1 MASLKKALH
10 ELKDKVH
17 ADHHNNSESASVS
30 SSKHQSTTEVR
41 HSSMDQ
47 SRSSFDA
54 SFKSQR
60 TDTVVSRTSIDTSR
74 TAGSA
79 GNSFRSPRSPRA
91 RSPVRFVREK
101 LRIRDGSTDRSSTA
115 DAPVNAMGEKMS
127 RNQQRK
133 ASKQIEQ
140 ERRRNANDE
149 RESEIHQRKTELE
162 ERARAEE
169 TEEQRA
175 RYGYLPVNA
184 YARPR
189 PNEDW
194 ADIANFDSGSYGKS
208 VYFRA
213 RIHHIRRLSS
223 KLVFLVFRQQTHTV
237 QGVLQHN
244 EIIPPYMVIWAE
256 HLPPETIV
264 TVRGLTQQPAAKQG
278 EIIGASLHHVEII
291 VQSMH
296 VESRLTSHLPFT
308 VSEAE
313 ITKKEAEDVNN
324 TRHRVND
331 RARLQNR
338 IIDLR
343 TSPAQAIFR
352 VQSAICNLFRSHL
365 DSKGFVEIHTPKL
378 QGGATESGASV
389 FKVDYFGRQAFLAQS
404 PQLAK
409 QMMISADFGKVYEVG
424 AVFRAENSNT
434 HRHLTEY
441 TGLDL
446 EMVISDHYH
455 EVLTMLDETFKSI
468 FSGIYAKYRHELEV
482 VKRHFPHEDLVW
494 LDKTPII
501 PFAEAVQMLNDSGWT
516 DDDGKPLPLDEDLG
530 TRDEIQ
536 LGRVIKER
544 LGTDYY
550 VLDKFPSSARPF
562 YAMPDPE
569 NSNVTN
575 AFDIFLRGQ
584 EILSGGQR
592 IHDSSLL
599 LERMGALKV
608 DPDSMPEYID
618 AFNWAAPPHGGGGI
632 GLERMTMLLLSLGDI
647 RHASLLPR
655 DPKSLPEKP
664 KVKKLRH
671 PEASTTDPPWLSLHD
686 RSTAPQ
692 VELQPLE
699 KLIANYGD
707 ATNTSWL
714 EPRTHIWRDQHTGA
728 AIGYVPMD
736 SYAITMGNP
745 LCHQSQYYHIMAEYL
760 SFIRR
765 EKHLKPLWLLVGSD
779 VEEVLS
785 SRFNWRS
792 LSVAAEQR
800 LDPSENP
807 AKHDHDLQRKVRHA
821 EKEGVH
827 VVDHALGE
835 PPSDEIRQRI
845 DKRVQ
850 DWLKNRQGKQVHMTE
865 IRPWQD
871 MEHRSYHYATDRDG
885 EIAALVVL
893 CQLAPE
899 HGWQV
904 KYSLDLPGAPSGTIE
919 YLVMHC
925 LEYLAGQGC
934 HAITFGGGASSQLTP
949 GHNIKGARIKVLSRM
964 YKRIATDLKLT
975 NKSEFREKLGAE
987 QDPIYVCYPPHGLG
1001 PGGIKAIMN
1010 FFENWDE

>member
-17 ADHHNNSESASVS
+17 PDHHNDGGSI
-30 SSKHQSTTEVR
+30 SSKQQKPGDLQ
-41 HSSMDQ
+41 HSNASEQTRLSMD
-47 SRSSFDA
+47 SSIHT
-54 SFKSQR
+54 QR
-60 TDTVVSRTSIDTSR
+60 ADTITSRTSIDTSQQAAS
-74 TAGSA
+74 THS
-79 GNSFRSPRSPRA
+79 SIKSPRSPRA
-91 RSPVRFVREK
+91 RSPVRFMREK
-101 LRIRDGSTDRSSTA
+101 LHIRDNSSSPSSHA
-115 DAPVNAMGEKMS
+115 DTNTGTNGDKVSK
-127 RNQQRK
+127 NQQRK
-133 ASKQIEQ
+133 ANKQMNQ
-140 ERRRNANDE
+140 ERRRHEQDE
-149 RESEIHQRKTELE
+149 RANEIIRRKNELE
-162 ERARAEE
+162 EQARANE
-169 TEEQRA
+169 TPEQRA
-175 RYGYLPVNA
+175 RYGYLPVNS

-189 PNEDW
+189 EHEER
-194 ADIANFDSGSYGKS
+194 ADIGKLAATSIGSV

-244 EIIPPYMVIWAE
+244 SEIPPYMVIWAE
-256 HLPPETIV
+256 HLSPESIV
-264 TVRGLTQQPAAKQG
+264 MVRGLVQEPLAKQG
-278 EIIGASLHHVEII
+278 EIIGASVHDVEIA

-296 VESRLTSHLPFT
+296 VESKLASHLPFT
-308 VSEAE
+308 VNEAE

-338 IIDLR
+338 VIDLR

-352 VQSAICNLFRSHL
+352 IQSAVCNLFRSHL

-409 QMMISADFGKVYEVG
+409 QMMISADFGRVYEIG

-446 EMVISDHYH
+446 EMTIDEHYH
-455 EVLTMLDETFKSI
+455 EVLTTLDETFKAI
-468 FSGIYAKYRHELEV
+468 FTGIYGKYRHELEV

-494 LDKTPII
+494 LEKTPII
-501 PFAEAVQMLNDSGWT
+501 PFAEAIKMLNDSGWT
-516 DDDGKPLPLDEDLG
+516 DDDGKPLPLNEDLG

-536 LGRVIKER
+536 LGRVIKEK

-562 YAMPDPE
+562 YAMEDPE
-569 NSNVTN
+569 DPNITN

-592 IHDSSLL
+592 IHDSNAL
-599 LERMGALKV
+599 LERMGRLKV
-608 DPDSMPEYID
+608 DHDTMQEYMD
-618 AFNWAAPPHGGGGI
+618 AFNWGAPPHGGGGI
-632 GLERMTMLLLSLGDI
+632 GLERIVMLLLSLGDI

-664 KVKKLRH
+664 VVKKLRH
-671 PEASTTDPPWLSLHD
+671 PEASTTDPPWMSAQDHA
-686 RSTAPQ
+686 TGPHM
-692 VELQPLE
+692 ELQPLE

-714 EPRTHIWRDQHTGA
+714 EPRTHIWRDTHTGA
-728 AIGYVPMD
+728 AVGYVPID

-745 LCHQSQYYHIMAEYL
+745 LCHQSQYMHIMAEYL
-760 SFIRR
+760 GFIRR
-765 EKHLKPLWLLVGSD
+765 EKHLKPLWLLVGHE
-779 VEEVLS
+779 VEEVLA

-800 LDPSENP
+800 LDPASNP
-807 AKHDHDLQRKVRHA
+807 AKHDSDLQRKVRHA
-821 EKEGVH
+821 QKEGVKI
-827 VVDHALGE
+827 VDIPLGE
-835 PPSDEIRQRI
+835 PVPEDVRTTI
-845 DKRVQ
+845 DKRVE
-850 DWLKNRQGKQVHMTE
+850 DWLAHRQGKQVHMTE

-871 MEHRSYHYATDRDG
+871 MEHRTYHYAVDKDG
-885 EIAALVVL
+885 AISALVVL

-949 GHNIKGARIKVLSRM
+949 GHNLKGARIKVLSRM
-964 YKRIATDLKLT
+964 YKTIATELKLT

-987 QDPIYVCYPPHGLG
+987 QDPVYVCYPPHGLG

-1010 FFENWDE
+1010 FFENWDD

>member
-1 MASLKKALH
+1 MASIKKALH
-10 ELKDKVH
+10 ELKDKVTP
-17 ADHHNNSESASVS
+17 DHHGDSGSLRSQQQHPNNL
-30 SSKHQSTTEVR
+30 Q
-41 HSSMDQ
+41 HSNTSQQTRLSMD
-47 SRSSFDA
+47 SSIHN
-54 SFKSQR
+54 QR
-60 TDTVVSRTSIDTSR
+60 ADTITSRTSIDTSYPAAS
-74 TAGSA
+74 THS
-79 GNSFRSPRSPRA
+79 SIKSPRSPRA

-101 LRIRDGSTDRSSTA
+101 LHLRDNSSSRSSNA
-115 DAPVNAMGEKMS
+115 DKGAGLGGEKIS
-127 RNQQRK
+127 KNQQRK
-133 ASKQIEQ
+133 ANKQIEQ
-140 ERRRNANDE
+140 EHRRHEQDE
-149 RESEIHQRKTELE
+149 RESEIIRRKTELE
-162 ERARAEE
+162 EQARANE
-169 TEEQRA
+169 TPEQRA

-189 PNEDW
+189 MHEER
-194 ADIANFDSGSYGKS
+194 ANFAKLATADVGS
-208 VYFRA
+208 VIYFRA

-244 EIIPPYMVIWAE
+244 SEIPAYMVIWAE
-256 HLPPETIV
+256 HLSPESIV
-264 TVRGLTQQPAAKQG
+264 MVRGLVQQPQAKQG
-278 EIIGASLHHVEII
+278 EIIGATVHNVEIMI
-291 VQSMH
+291 HSMH
-296 VESRLTSHLPFT
+296 VESSLASHLPFT

-313 ITKKEAEDVNN
+313 ITKKEAEDTNN

-352 VQSAICNLFRSHL
+352 IQSAVCNLFRSHL
-365 DSKGFVEIHTPKL
+365 DSKGFFEIHTPKL
-378 QGGATESGASV
+378 QGGATESGSSV

-409 QMMISADFGKVYEVG
+409 QMMISADFGRVYEIG

-446 EMVISDHYH
+446 EMTIEEHYH
-455 EVLTMLDETFKSI
+455 EVLTTLDETFKTI
-468 FSGIYAKYRHELEV
+468 FAGIYGKYRHELEV

-494 LDKTPII
+494 LEETPVI
-501 PFAEAVQMLNDSGWT
+501 PFAEAIKMLNDSGWT
-516 DDDGKPLPLDEDLG
+516 DDDGKPLPLNEDLG

-562 YAMPDPE
+562 YAMEDPE
-569 NSNVTN
+569 DPNVTN

-592 IHDSSLL
+592 IHDSSAL
-599 LERMGALKV
+599 LERMGRLKV
-608 DPDSMPEYID
+608 DHDSMQEYMD
-618 AFNWAAPPHGGGGI
+618 AFNWGAPPHGGGGI
-632 GLERMTMLLLSLGDI
+632 GLERIVMLLLSLGDI

-664 KVKKLRH
+664 VVKKLRH
-671 PEASTTDPPWLSLHD
+671 PEASTTDPPWISANDHATD
-686 RSTAPQ
+686 PKMQ
-692 VELQPLE
+692 LQPLE

-714 EPRTHIWRDQHTGA
+714 EPRTHIWRDPHTGA
-728 AIGYVPMD
+728 AVGYVPVD

-745 LCHQSQYYHIMAEYL
+745 LCHRSQYMHIMAEYL
-760 SFIRR
+760 NFVRR
-765 EKHLKPLWLLVGSD
+765 EKHLKPLWLLVGHD
-779 VEEVLS
+779 VEEVLA

-800 LDPSENP
+800 LDPASNP
-807 AKHDHDLQRKVRHA
+807 AKHDGDLQRKVRHA
-821 EKEGVH
+821 EKEGVKI
-827 VVDHALGE
+827 VDIPLGE
-835 PPSDEIRQRI
+835 PVPEEVRTNI

-850 DWLKNRQGKQVHMTE
+850 DWLAHRQGKQVHMTE

-871 MEHRSYHYATDRDG
+871 TEHRTYHYAVDKDG
-885 EIAALVVL
+885 TIAALVVL

-919 YLVMHC
+919 YLVLHC

-949 GHNIKGARIKVLSRM
+949 GHNLKGARIKVLSRM
-964 YKRIATDLKLT
+964 YKTIATELKLT

-987 QDPIYVCYPPHGLG
+987 QDPVYVCYPPHGLG

-1010 FFENWDE
+1010 FFENWDD